1 MKDFNIETHQ
11 KIATGFTLPN
21 DAYFENL
28 SEIIN
33 KKTINKHA
41 KVVLFYQKRIFWF
54 QAFAAIFIIGLGIF
68 FFEQKYASSQVLGIE
83 YLVSESNISI
93 EEMAEQLTEADI
105 EHLEKRLIIHNKESI
120 ENIEKY
126 L

>member
-11 KIATGFTLPN
+11 KITTGFALPH

-33 KKTINKHA
+33 KKTIHKPL
-41 KVVLFYQKRIFWF
+41 KVISFYQKKIFWF
-54 QAFAAIFIIGLGIF
+54 QAVAAIIIIGLGIF
-68 FFEQKYASSQVLGIE
+68 FIEQKHASSQVLGIE

-105 EHLEKRLIIHNKESI
+105 EDLEKSLLICDKASI
-120 ENIEKY
+120 KNIEKN